1 MTELVAIG
9 ECLVELM
16 SDGPIDRAEAFTK
29 GFGGDTCDAAIMAT
43 RLGTKCAYVS
53 RVGDDAFGDYLI
65 REWRAAR
72 VDISAVARTDAFT
85 GLFISPLQTSES
97 KDIFYYRRGSAGSM
111 LQASDLPDGFPGSA
125 RIVHLS
131 GVTQALSTSARK
143 TILDAARRA
152 RDAGARVSFDVNYRP
167 RLWPALEA
175 RKALDEI
182 IPFTDI
188 VLPST
193 PEDTLPLLGI
203 ESPEDAAR
211 YFRNAGVP
219 IVAVKAGARG
229 AYVEWDAGSVTLE
242 ASEVDVV
249 DASGAGDAFA
259 GALLHCLIRNAT
271 PEEAGRVAIATAEL
285 KVSRAGAVAGL
296 PSREEVERALP
307 SGMRLP

>member
-1 MTELVAIG
+1 MTELIAIG

-16 SDGPIDRAEAFTK
+16 SDEPIDRARTFTK

-43 RLGTKCAYVS
+43 RLGTKCGYVS
-53 RVGDDAFGDYLI
+53 RVGNDPFGDYLI
-65 REWRAAR
+65 REWRASKL
-72 VDISAVARTDAFT
+72 DISAVARTDAYT

-97 KDIFYYRRGSAGSM
+97 KDIFYYRSGSAGSR
-111 LQASDLPDGFPGSA
+111 LQPSDLPNGFPGSA

-131 GVTQALSTSARK
+131 GVTQALSKSARE
-143 TILDAARRA
+143 TILEAARRA
-152 RDAGARVSFDVNYRP
+152 RDAGAQVSFDVNYRP
-167 RLWPALEA
+167 RLWPVLEA
-175 RKALDEI
+175 RKALEEI

-193 PEDTLPLLGI
+193 PEDTMPLLGI

-211 YFRNAGVP
+211 YFRDAGVP

-229 AYVEWDAGSVTLE
+229 GYVEWDGGSVALE
-242 ASEVDVV
+242 ASKVDVV

-271 PEEAGRVAIATAEL
+271 PEEAGRVAVAAAEL
-285 KVSRAGAVAGL
+285 KIGRAGAVAGL

-307 SGMRLP
+307 PGTPLP